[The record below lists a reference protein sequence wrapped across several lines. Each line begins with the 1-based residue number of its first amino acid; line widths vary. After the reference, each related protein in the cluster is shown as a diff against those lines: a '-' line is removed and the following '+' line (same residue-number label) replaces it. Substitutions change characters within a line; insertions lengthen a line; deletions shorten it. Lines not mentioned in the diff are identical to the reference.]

1 MTKSNL
7 RKRYKQLRKAL
18 TFSERDTAAQA
29 IAEHLAIII
38 PDGAVVHCFL
48 PIKNLFE
55 VDTFIIIN
63 ALTNLKP
70 DIRWASSISDFD
82 SLTMPC
88 YALDLNNISNNAYN
102 IPEPAEPLSK
112 IDPNSID
119 FVITPLLVC
128 DSKGYRVGY
137 GKGFYDRF
145 FATISPTCKKIGVN
159 YFPPLQHTIDI
170 NAFDIALNMHAS
182 PEGITTFTP

>member
-1 MTKSNL
+1 MTKSDL
-7 RKRYKQLRKAL
+7 RKRYKQLRKTL
-18 TFSERDTAAQA
+18 TFSERERAAHA
-29 IAEHLAIII
+29 IAEHLAATL

-55 VDTFIIIN
+55 VDTFIIIKT
-63 ALTNLKP
+63 LTNLKP
-70 DIRWASSISDFD
+70 DIRWVSSISDFD
-82 SLTMPC
+82 TLSMPC
-88 YALDLNNISNNAYN
+88 YALDLNNISHNAYH

-112 IDPNSID
+112 IDPKTID

-128 DSKGYRVGY
+128 DAKGYRIGY

-145 FATISPTCKKIGVN
+145 FTSVSPTCIKIGIN
-159 YFPPLQHTIDI
+159 FFPPLLETIDI